1 MDQIEVIGARIHNLK
16 NIDVKIP
23 KNKIIAVTGVSG
35 SGKSS
40 LAFDIIFE
48 EGLRRYMQ
56 SLGLQSGVEK
66 ERPFE
71 KINGLSPTIAVE
83 QRTRRVSNPRS
94 TVGTWTKT
102 YNLLRQLYALES
114 ERRCLICDMPVESLI
129 CPGCGIK
136 VGNFEPYHFT
146 FNEPSGWC
154 MECKGMGYTQEFDE
168 DKLIPDPT
176 KNLMEICSD
185 ASAAFGSLKNLVKG
199 LSESL
204 KFNINTPYRDLPDEV
219 KKIFLYGTEDKI
231 QIKWKSKKFEGI
243 FDIKFEGIIPYMKRI
258 IEKSSSDYRRNKVE
272 KNYMTKTT
280 CSSCKGYRI
289 NEIARKALVSGKH
302 IGELAKM
309 PLSELSIFLDSI
321 SATKTKEGL
330 AIKNEIVK
338 TLNRSKL
345 AGISYLS
352 LDRDMATLSGGEAQR
367 LSLMNHLNSDLDSL
381 IFIVDEPSTGMHE
394 IEKNNLMSILKEINK
409 LGNTV
414 IIVEHDKNIISQA
427 DQIIELGPDP
437 GILGGYLVF
446 QGSLDE
452 IKKEKSSITGRYLSG
467 ELKVSKK
474 PNNSKNK
481 IKSNTNF
488 IELSNVSTNNLK
500 NLNVR
505 IPLGMMVGIAGVSG
519 SGKSSLISETLVP
532 LLNEHFTRNNGED
545 EDGYIQID
553 DIKGKLSGWNNISD
567 SVVISQS
574 PIGRT
579 KTSNPVSYIG
589 IWDGIRKIYAKEE
602 LSKKREYT
610 EGHFSFNSEKGGCT
624 NCKGAGSVEVQLSP
638 TTTIDVICEICNG
651 TRYKQSILDVKYK
664 GKNINELLNLT
675 VSEAFELFRDNPTI
689 SRYLSILVEIGMGYI
704 TLGQPAPT
712 LSGGEAQRIKL
723 AKELGKSKKS
733 GTLYILDEPT
743 TGLHDSDIEK
753 LLGLLDKLVMQENS
767 VIIIEHNSDVL
778 SYVDYII
785 ELGPEGGPLGGEII
799 SLGSP
804 QEIKLNKNS
813 RIGPFLS
820 VD

>member
-1 MDQIEVIGARIHNLK
+1 MDQIEITGARIHNLK
-16 NIDVKIP
+16 NIDVRIP
-23 KNKIIAVTGVSG
+23 KNKIIAITGVSG

-56 SLGLQSGVEK
+56 SLGLQSGIEK
-66 ERPFE
+66 EKPFGR
-71 KINGLSPTIAVE
+71 INGLSPTIAVE
-83 QRTRRVSNPRS
+83 QRTTRISNPRS
-94 TVGTWTKT
+94 TVGTWTKM
-102 YNLLRQLYALES
+102 YNLLRQFYALES
-114 ERRCLICDMPVESLI
+114 ERRCLICDIPVESVI
-129 CPGCGIK
+129 CPSCGIK
-136 VGNFEPYHFT
+136 VGNFEPYYFT

-154 MECKGMGYTQEFDE
+154 MECRGMGYIEEFNE
-168 DKLIPDPT
+168 EKLIPDHT
-176 KNLMEICSD
+176 KNLLEICAD
-185 ASAAFGSLKNLVKG
+185 GSAAFGSLKNLVVG

-204 KFNINTPYRDLPDEV
+204 KFDINTPYKDLPDEV

-231 QIKWKSKKFEGI
+231 QIKWKSKRFEGI
-243 FDIKFEGIIPYMKRI
+243 FDTKFKGIIPYMKEI
-258 IEKSSSDYRRNKVE
+258 MEKSSSDYRRNKVE

-280 CSSCKGYRI
+280 CPTCKGFRI

-302 IGELAKM
+302 IGELVKM
-309 PLSELSIFLDSI
+309 PLSELSTFLEAI
-321 SATKTKEGL
+321 GTTRTKEGNAL
-330 AIKNEIVK
+330 KNELVK
-338 TLNRSKL
+338 LINRSKL

-352 LDRDMATLSGGEAQR
+352 LDRNMTTLSGGEAQR

-394 IEKNNLMSILKEINK
+394 LEKMNLMSVLKEINK
-409 LGNTV
+409 LGNSV
-414 IIVEHDKNIISQA
+414 IIVEHDKSIISQA
-427 DQIIELGPDP
+427 DEIIELGPGP

-452 IKKEKSSITGRYLSG
+452 IKKEKKSITGRYLSG
-467 ELKVSKK
+467 ELKVCKK
-474 PNNSKNK
+474 NIGSRKAVTSDTK
-481 IKSNTNF
+481 Y
-488 IELSNVSTNNLK
+488 IELSDVSTNNLK
-500 NLNVR
+500 NVDIK

-519 SGKSSLISETLVP
+519 CGKSSLISDTLVP
-532 LLNEHFTRNNGED
+532 LLNEHFTGNNGE
-545 EDGYIQID
+545 EEEEYIQID
-553 DIKGKLSGWNNISD
+553 EIKGKLSGWNNISD

-589 IWDGIRKIYAKEE
+589 IWDAIRKIYAKEE
-602 LSKKREYT
+602 LSMKREYT
-610 EGHFSFNSEKGGCT
+610 EGHFSFNSEKGGCN

-638 TTTIDVICEICNG
+638 TTKIDVTCEVCNG

-675 VSEAFELFRDNPTI
+675 VSEALELFKEVPNI
-689 SRYLSILVEIGMGYI
+689 SRYLGILVEIGMGYI

-723 AKELGKSKKS
+723 AKELGKSKKA

-753 LLGLLDKLVMQENS
+753 LLGLLEKLVNQGNS
-767 VIIIEHNSDVL
+767 VIIIEHNTDVL
-778 SYVDYII
+778 SYADYII
-785 ELGPEGGPLGGEII
+785 ELGPSGGPMGGEII
-799 SLGSP
+799 ASGAP
-804 QEIKLNKNS
+804 QEIKQNKNS
-813 RIGPFLS
+813 KTGPFLY
-820 VD
+820 